1 MEIFVVLLIVVAAA
15 VVARAVMRQRETK
28 RRREVEAAERLAA
41 VRKAA
46 DEDVTVFGEELQQ
59 LGVDISGQDM
69 DAGARADYQRALD
82 AYEDA
87 KESVAAVR
95 EPDQVRH
102 VTEILGDGRYA
113 MACVQARV
121 AGKPLPERRPPCFFN
136 PQHGPSVTDV
146 LWAPPGGIERDVPAC
161 ALDAERVR
169 AGADPDS
176 RQVLVGPQRVPY
188 WQAGP
193 AFSPWAAGYFGA
205 FNILPGLLI
214 GTALGGIMFAGEP
227 GYEDVGDGGDAGD
240 GGDGGGDGGDGG
252 DAGSDA
258 GGWDGGGDGGGFDG
272 GGFDGGGFDGG
283 GFGGGFDG
291 GGFDGGGF

>member
-272 GGFDGGGFDGG
+272 GGF
-283 GFGGGFDG
+283 
-291 GGFDGGGF
+291 